1 MKRIN
6 SLLKVYGNHRDT
18 NFDYEGG
25 EIDESRELYGEEFEH
40 AENCEFIYGNC
51 NCGLE
56 NEGHE
61 DIWEQTN
68 KQPIFAE
75 CSKPV

>member
-1 MKRIN
+1 MKRIERI
-6 SLLKVYGNHRDT
+6 LKVYEAREE

-25 EIDESRELYGEEFEH
+25 QIDEARELYGEEFEH
-40 AENCEFIYGNC
+40 AEHCEFIYGNC

-61 DIWEQTN
+61 DIWE
-68 KQPIFAE
+68 
-75 CSKPV
+75 